1 MEASATTNAGT
12 VKAKDLFTDDQKEL
26 IKLSIEN
33 AELDTS
39 GEIRVHIE
47 SNCAGDVLDRATYIF
62 DKLGMQ
68 KTALRNGVL
77 IYLAVKTRKFAI
89 IGDAGINKV
98 VPSGFW
104 NDVKNIMFDH
114 FRDGKFTEGLSEAI
128 TKTGEQLKK
137 YFPYQVDDINEL
149 PDDIS
154 FGDN

>member
-1 MEASATTNAGT
+1 MESSANVNPDV
-12 VKAKDLFTDDQKEL
+12 VKAKDIFTGNQKEL
-26 IKLSIEN
+26 IRLSIQN

-47 SNCAGDVLDRATYIF
+47 TNCSGDVMDRATYIF

-68 KTALRNGVL
+68 KTAMRNGVL

-98 VPSGFW
+98 VQAGFW

-137 YFPYQVDDINEL
+137 YFPYQVDDVNEL